1 MDLEH
6 CISSLSITIGCMQGQ
21 CIMMEDASESK
32 TEYLSFLEDEE
43 SEDVYKIRVMLMVD
57 ENRQR
62 FIIIITINDLR

>member
-1 MDLEH
+1 
-6 CISSLSITIGCMQGQ
+6 
-21 CIMMEDASESK
+21 MMEDASESK